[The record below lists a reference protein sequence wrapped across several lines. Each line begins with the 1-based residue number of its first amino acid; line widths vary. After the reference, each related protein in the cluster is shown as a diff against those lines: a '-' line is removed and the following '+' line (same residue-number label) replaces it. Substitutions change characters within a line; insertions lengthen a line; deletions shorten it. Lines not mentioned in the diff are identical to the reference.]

1 MSFQAQIIE
10 RDGKPEYAVVPIDQ
24 YRRLLALAEGME
36 DVRAADEAM
45 RELEEGRD
53 ELVPAEIVSRLVNG
67 DVHPLRVW
75 REHRGLSQAA
85 LAEQAGIGKSYLSQ
99 IEAGKR
105 IGSAKVLRALARAL
119 VVDVEDLLPSAT
131 SGEGEM

>member
-24 YRRLLALAEGME
+24 YRRLLALAEDME

-53 ELVPAEIVSRLVNG
+53 EGVRVPV
-67 DVHPLRVW
+67 P
-75 REHRGLSQAA
+75 
-85 LAEQAGIGKSYLSQ
+85 
-99 IEAGKR
+99 
-105 IGSAKVLRALARAL
+105 VLPTLCRQ
-119 VVDVEDLLPSAT
+119 
-131 SGEGEM
+131 